1 MGVLAADL
9 HGHTHARAHTGNPCV
24 DPYIC
29 QDWENRFAVATAN
42 ATNVPEV
49 DFQKAALKRN
59 GSHFFNFYFQIPGSL
74 AITKYPW
81 SRNRPK

>member
-42 ATNVPEV
+42 ATNVGGV
-49 DFQKAALKRN
+49 WVQKMKRAE
-59 GSHFFNFYFQIPGSL
+59 PG
-74 AITKYPW
+74 KE
-81 SRNRPK
+81 REGMQRPAYDRVSDKKLPGIG